1 MIISK
6 SPRTV
11 EMAQEEAHDSDFEGI
26 EFENEAL
33 HGCGGLSGAKGGSEL
48 HANASVG

>member
-1 MIISK
+1 
-6 SPRTV
+6 
-11 EMAQEEAHDSDFEGI
+11 MAQEEAHDSDFEGI